1 MRVLNINFQSVKS
14 KVHELSLL
22 LDSAKPDIIVG
33 CEIWLKA
40 EIHNSEIMPPNY
52 TIYRNDRKDGNL
64 FVFSSPLAMMLR
76 LDYQHFLYL

>member
-1 MRVLNINFQSVKS
+1 
-14 KVHELSLL
+14 VHELSLL

-52 TIYRNDRKDGNL
+52 TIYRNDRKDGYGGVL
-64 FVFSSPLAMMLR
+64 IGVRVYTTVIIYMFAVT
-76 LDYQHFLYL
+76 